1 MLYPL
6 KFEPELLSKIWGGQR
21 IRQWYPAAQGMDNV
35 GESWVVAAIEDHNTV
50 VANGRLAGNDLQELL
65 EVYMEELVGDRIF
78 EEFGTRFPLLVK
90 FIDADADLS
99 VQVHPDD
106 EQAWEEQESLG
117 KNEMWYVDSASAAD
131 ASVISGFVRDMSAEA
146 VEQSLANGDILS
158 CLAGYSVK
166 GGDVININTGTVHAL
181 KKGTIVA
188 EIQENSDVTYRLY
201 DYDRVGQDGKKRPLH
216 ISQALRALHYEASKH
231 AVVHPDYRLNTV
243 TNLKRCRFFTVNAID
258 LDRPLQRDYAP
269 LDSFVIYMC
278 VEGAVQVDALDAE
291 EEREVNLAK
300 GEALLIPA
308 CLNDIVLR
316 NTSGNARILE
326 IYVEPDLD

>member
-1 MLYPL
+1 
-6 KFEPELLSKIWGGQR
+6 
-21 IRQWYPAAQGMDNV
+21 
-35 GESWVVAAIEDHNTV
+35 
-50 VANGRLAGNDLQELL
+50 
-65 EVYMEELVGDRIF
+65 
-78 EEFGTRFPLLVK
+78 
-90 FIDADADLS
+90 
-99 VQVHPDD
+99 HPDD